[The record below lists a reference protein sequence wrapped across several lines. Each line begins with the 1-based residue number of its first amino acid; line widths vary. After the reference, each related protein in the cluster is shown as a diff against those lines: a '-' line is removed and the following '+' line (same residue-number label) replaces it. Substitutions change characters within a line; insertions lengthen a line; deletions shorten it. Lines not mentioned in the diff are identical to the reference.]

1 MLFLS
6 CFIHWKSILYCFSSL
21 ALGGVERGPF
31 IPRSFHLP
39 TSSLPSPIICL
50 LSREAKGSV
59 CPHGLYHP
67 WSSYKTRVQSAIQSV
82 TEPELKSILSISQ
95 SVSQLVKRDWNRSEH
110 TGGDWYMIKIES
122 ENLKH
127 QKQHRFGL
135 IWIEKMTCFVFSLYF
150 WLAKSTKSTFGFCFK
165 FSGGHPPPT
174 MIRYFPKVPTPPW
187 SDWDCPF
194 GFTLPMYYN
203 YVCYWYWQ

>member
-21 ALGGVERGPF
+21 ALGGWKEVP
-31 IPRSFHLP
+31 
-39 TSSLPSPIICL
+39 SSLGLFISLPPACLVPSFVYYQGKPRAQFAHMDSTTPEALIKL
-50 LSREAKGSV
+50 EFSQPSNLSQNLNWKAYYQPV
-59 CPHGLYHP
+59 
-67 WSSYKTRVQSAIQSV
+67 
-82 TEPELKSILSISQ
+82 SISQ
-95 SVSQLVKRDWNRSEH
+95 SVSQSVKRDWNRSEH

-174 MIRYFPKVPTPPW
+174 MTRYFPEVPTPPGV
-187 SDWDCPF
+187 P
-194 GFTLPMYYN
+194 
-203 YVCYWYWQ
+203 